1 MSKPRVSARSRFAP
15 AALLVIRPSL
25 IGFHTASPVSRRG
38 KLIGILMTAATTAHA
53 KLAAIREE
61 LNRTFLERG
70 DLIDGALVAMLSR
83 THVLLIGPPG
93 TAKSMLAEELCTRV
107 DGANYFQWLLTR
119 FSTPE
124 EIFGAVSL
132 RGLEND
138 DYRRV
143 TTHKLPEAH
152 IAFLD
157 EIFKANSSI
166 LNALLTLVNERIFHN
181 GRERVSVPLITMFG
195 ASNELP
201 DEEELTA
208 LYDRFMLRFMVDYIA
223 EDFRFLK
230 MLEGSTPSARTTLDF
245 AELRELADE
254 AHAATIP
261 GAVLRSLAEL
271 RHALAREQII
281 VSDRRWK
288 NSLAV
293 MRAHAI
299 LFSRNTVTE
308 DDLMF
313 LGHVLW
319 KDPEERPKVGEA
331 LRRIVRGFE
340 EEARELLIQ
349 SQELRDY
356 AERAWESEELR
367 QRAIVEAHAKIANIL
382 TKFDRL
388 LREAAEDGRT
398 IADADTMRAEVRE
411 IQQAMLRR
419 TLGA

>member
-1 MSKPRVSARSRFAP
+1 MS
-15 AALLVIRPSL
+15 ITTPS
-25 IGFHTASPVSRRG
+25 H
-38 KLIGILMTAATTAHA
+38 

-61 LNRTFLERG
+61 LNRMFLERG
-70 DLIDGALVAMLSR
+70 DLIDGALVALLSHS
-83 THVLLIGPPG
+83 HVLLIGPPG

-107 DGANYFQWLLTR
+107 EGANYFQWLLTR

-143 TTHKLPEAH
+143 TAHKLPEAH

-166 LNALLTLVNERIFHN
+166 LNALLTVVNERIFHN
-181 GRERVSVPLITMFG
+181 GRERISVPLVTMFG

-208 LYDRFMLRFMVDYIA
+208 LYDRFMLRFMADYIV
-223 EDFRFLK
+223 EEFRFLK
-230 MLEGSTPSARTTLDF
+230 MLEGSAPAARTRLSF
-245 AELRELADE
+245 AELGELA
-254 AHAATIP
+254 AAAREVAIP
-261 GAVLRSLAEL
+261 GSILRSIAEL
-271 RHALAREQII
+271 RRALAHEQII

-299 LFSRNTVTE
+299 LLSRTAVTE

-313 LGHVLW
+313 LEHVLW
-319 KDPEERPKVGEA
+319 KDPEERPKVTEM

-349 SQELRDY
+349 SQELREY
-356 AERAWESEELR
+356 AERRWDSEELR
-367 QRAIVEAHAKIANIL
+367 QRAIVEAHAKLANIL
-382 TKFDRL
+382 VKFDNL
-388 LREAAEDGRT
+388 LRDAAEGGRT
-398 IADADTMRAEVRE
+398 IAGAEAMRSEVRE
-411 IQQAMLRR
+411 IQQAMLRHS
-419 TLGA
+419 LDA

>member
-1 MSKPRVSARSRFAP
+1 M
-15 AALLVIRPSL
+15 
-25 IGFHTASPVSRRG
+25 
-38 KLIGILMTAATTAHA
+38 
-53 KLAAIREE
+53 
-61 LNRTFLERG
+61 FLERG

-83 THVLLIGPPG
+83 SHVLLIGPPG
-93 TAKSMLAEELCTRV
+93 TAKSMLAEELCTRI

-143 TTHKLPEAH
+143 TAHKLPEAH

-181 GRERVSVPLITMFG
+181 GRERTSVPLVTMFG

-208 LYDRFMLRFMVDYIA
+208 LYDRFMLRFMADYIV

-230 MLEGSTPSARTTLDF
+230 MLEGSPPAARTTLSF
-245 AELRELADE
+245 AELGELG
-254 AHAATIP
+254 AAARAVAIP
-261 GAVLRSLAEL
+261 GAILHALTEL
-271 RHALAREQII
+271 RRALGREQII

-299 LFSRNTVTE
+299 LLSRTVVTE

-313 LGHVLW
+313 LEHVLW
-319 KDPEERPKVGEA
+319 KDPEERPKVSEA

-349 SQELRDY
+349 SQELREY
-356 AERAWESEELR
+356 AERSWDSEELR
-367 QRAIVEAHAKIANIL
+367 QRAVVEAHAKIANIL
-382 TKFDRL
+382 VRFDNL
-388 LREAAEDGRT
+388 LRDAADGGRT
-398 IADADTMRAEVRE
+398 IAGADAMRAEVRE

>member
-1 MSKPRVSARSRFAP
+1 MSTADSAQ
-15 AALLVIRPSL
+15 
-25 IGFHTASPVSRRG
+25 
-38 KLIGILMTAATTAHA
+38 A
-53 KLAAIREE
+53 KLAALREE
-61 LNRTFLERG
+61 LNRMFLERG
-70 DLIDGALVAMLSR
+70 ELIDGALVAMLSR
-83 THVLLIGPPG
+83 SHVLLIGPPG
-93 TAKSMLAEELCTRV
+93 TAKSMLAEELCTRI

-181 GRERVSVPLITMFG
+181 GRERISVPLVTMFG

-208 LYDRFMLRFMVDYIA
+208 LYDRFMLRFIADYIV

-230 MLEGSTPSARTTLDF
+230 MLEGAAPAARTTLSF
-245 AELRELADE
+245 AELGELG
-254 AHAATIP
+254 AAARQAPIP
-261 GAVLRSLAEL
+261 GAILRALAEL
-271 RHALAREQII
+271 RRALGREQII

-299 LFSRNTVTE
+299 LLARSAVTE

-313 LGHVLW
+313 LEHVLW
-319 KDPEERPKVGEA
+319 KDPEERPKVSEA

-356 AERAWESEELR
+356 AERRWDSEELR

-382 TKFDRL
+382 VKFDNL
-388 LREAAEDGRT
+388 LRDAAESGRT
-398 IADADTMRAEVRE
+398 LAGADAMRAEVRE